1 MIFEHTFLTFN
12 VEGISHPGKFNGK
25 PKFGRQISA
34 PLYWVT
40 GANERNSYEITE
52 SGPDMDGKRSWWG
65 VLVIHCGLWILVIR
79 SNQAK
84 TQFLLTAVEL
94 E

>member
-1 MIFEHTFLTFN
+1 MLKVFPTLANSMGNLSLAVKFRPPYTELQ
-12 VEGISHPGKFNGK
+12 ELMKGIAMKSQK
-25 PKFGRQISA
+25 
-34 PLYWVT
+34 V
-40 GANERNSYEITE
+40 
-52 SGPDMDGKRSWWG
+52 GPIWMAREVGGG
-65 VLVIHCGLWILVIR
+65 VLVIHCGWWILVIR